1 MSKNTKFK
9 RVAQNLYIHSGVYY
23 AVLKKAGKQIWR
35 SLKTSDR
42 NVANAKLETLRHQ
55 LLTVSSPVTRN
66 HSPTFEQACKEVVRL
81 AKADKV
87 RHWSLKSIEGRLDL
101 ASRTFLGA
109 MKIGSI
115 QADHLREFL
124 RVQLTRCS
132 ARTVNIDLIHLRKVF
147 RLALQRGWRIDDP
160 TTQLAPYKHHER
172 QVPVPSQ
179 AEIQTVL
186 TTLRAYPF
194 LYGRRA
200 ADLIELMSLSGLR
213 IAEAQALTWEDI
225 DWQRR
230 LLQVRHGKGD
240 KPRGV
245 DLFPDLERFLQS
257 MRAATGTPR
266 GRLFPPKVE
275 DGRAFN
281 PRKTLIAACEKAGVP
296 VFSYHGLRHA
306 WATHLVE
313 LGIDPVTIAGWMGHV
328 DATLVVKRY
337 GVHSRRQH
345 FSEVAQRVTFDRPV
359 VHASM

>member
-1 MSKNTKFK
+1 MAQNAKFK

-35 SLKTSDR
+35 SLRTSDR
-42 NVANAKLETLRHQ
+42 NIAHARLETLRQQ
-55 LLTVSSPVTRN
+55 LLTVSALAGKNRT
-66 HSPTFEQACKEVVRL
+66 PTFVQACQEVVR
-81 AKADKV
+81 AAEADKV
-87 RHWSLKSIEGRLDL
+87 RYWSIKSIEGRLGI
-101 ASRTFLGA
+101 ASRSFLGP
-109 MKIGSI
+109 MKISSI
-115 QADHLREFL
+115 QTDHLREFL
-124 RVQLTRCS
+124 RGQLARCS

-147 RLALQRGWRIDDP
+147 RLALQRGWRTDNP
-160 TTQLAPYKHHER
+160 TTQLTPYKHRER

-179 AEIQTVL
+179 NDIQAVL
-186 TTLRAYPF
+186 TALREFPF
-194 LYGRRA
+194 LYGKRA

-213 IAEAQALTWEDI
+213 IAEAQALAWEDI

-230 LLQVRHGKGD
+230 LLRVQHGKGD
-240 KPRGV
+240 KPRWV
-245 DLFPDLERFLQS
+245 DLFPGLERFLCG
-257 MRAATGTPR
+257 MRSATENPK

-275 DGRAFN
+275 DGRSFN
-281 PRKTLIAACEKAGVP
+281 PRKTLIAACEKVAVP

-359 VHASM
+359 VQVSK